1 MANIEQV
8 TDLVNSLIKNSAN
21 IEDEN
26 KILENESLKI
36 EKEINEKKEK
46 KDKLDSLL
54 KEYNEMKNNIESS
67 SINYQNKILEVEKL
81 KEKIKNSSVLEK
93 KLEEK
98 INEFNEFK
106 KNNQPDKNE
115 ELEKELDK
123 WKKEKKKLMDKI
135 KNYEKQI
142 RNVSEELA
150 IQKNTNKNNDQRFY
164 EYKLEYEKEK
174 VNLLKKISELEEK
187 NKVKENDINLLNK
200 EIEQIN
206 EKKINNDNIISSLK
220 NQINNFENDINNV
233 KNDSLK
239 KIKKLEEQILKKEE
253 KILSEEEIKNL
264 LIENSDLLY
273 IKDSSLTYQDLF
285 NNILIDFSHLSKSIF
300 INIDKSFNNT
310 NTLNIFQEY
319 LKDIYFL
326 LFIKYY
332 ENLEDINKEKKLNSS
347 DFTDNVIL
355 NVSNEIFK
363 YNIFKSNIKNEMLL
377 EIYKN
382 KNISLEEKVKSEIQ
396 EIIKKK
402 FEINQL
408 LIYNNIKNVV
418 KKCSD
423 SIKEG
428 NIVIDGKI
436 LYNFNPNYIKVCS
449 ISNSY
454 LIINNKFLNPI
465 SIECIINK
473 IKYPNEPFNKIQFNG
488 PFSRI
493 SENYIQKILL
503 NICTFSPDI
512 IYFSIKNCD
521 NLSKQ
526 ILSSFAFI
534 FCNLSNLKILDLE
547 NNKLNN
553 EQIKIISNGIK
564 DNKTLSTLILNN
576 NKISSEGG
584 LYLSEILLENKNIS
598 QLYLSKNNIRDKG
611 LKSILNI
618 INNNKTISILDLSY
632 NELEPEDFLNIS
644 EFLKENPNMNTL
656 NLNGNELNMKSAINL
671 GKYFSNSNNIK
682 KLYMCDMNISSEIS
696 PFLFKNLHSE
706 ELYFDNNCIQEIGC
720 ILLFKS
726 IFNNGNLRKLSLKNT
741 EINSIGLIHILNA
754 LKELKNIEE
763 IHLENNTFNENDYN
777 VIIEFCRGKNY
788 KVYIS
793 KNKLNNISIDTK
805 FKDIN
810 NIILE

>member
-8 TDLVNSLIKNSAN
+8 TDIINSLIKNSAK

-26 KILENESLKI
+26 KILENESLNI

-54 KEYNEMKNNIESS
+54 KEYNEMKKNIESS

-106 KNNQPDKNE
+106 KNNHPDKNE
-115 ELEKELDK
+115 ELENELDK

-135 KNYEKQI
+135 KNNEKQI
-142 RNVSEELA
+142 RNLSEELA

-187 NKVKENDINLLNK
+187 NQLKENDINLLNK

-206 EKKINNDNIISSLK
+206 EKKINNDNIILSLK
-220 NQINNFENDINNV
+220 NKINNFENDINNV
-233 KNDSLK
+233 KNESMK

-285 NNILIDFSHLSKSIF
+285 NNILIDFSPLTKSIF

-355 NVSNEIFK
+355 NVANEIFK

-382 KNISLEEKVKSEIQ
+382 KNISLEENVKSEIQ

-428 NIVIDGKI
+428 NIEIDGKI
-436 LYNFNPNYIKVCS
+436 LYNFNANYIKVCS

-454 LIINNKFLNPI
+454 LIINNTFLNPI
-465 SIECIINK
+465 SLECIINK
-473 IKYPNEPFNKIQFNG
+473 IKYPNEPFNKIQFIG

-526 ILSSFAFI
+526 ILTSFALI
-534 FCNLSNLKILDLE
+534 IRNLSNLKILD
-547 NNKLNN
+547 
-553 EQIKIISNGIK
+553 
-564 DNKTLSTLILNN
+564 
-576 NKISSEGG
+576 
-584 LYLSEILLENKNIS
+584 
-598 QLYLSKNNIRDKG
+598 
-611 LKSILNI
+611 
-618 INNNKTISILDLSY
+618 
-632 NELEPEDFLNIS
+632 
-644 EFLKENPNMNTL
+644 
-656 NLNGNELNMKSAINL
+656 
-671 GKYFSNSNNIK
+671 
-682 KLYMCDMNISSEIS
+682 
-696 PFLFKNLHSE
+696 
-706 ELYFDNNCIQEIGC
+706 
-720 ILLFKS
+720 
-726 IFNNGNLRKLSLKNT
+726 
-741 EINSIGLIHILNA
+741 
-754 LKELKNIEE
+754 
-763 IHLENNTFNENDYN
+763 
-777 VIIEFCRGKNY
+777 
-788 KVYIS
+788 
-793 KNKLNNISIDTK
+793 
-805 FKDIN
+805 
-810 NIILE
+810 